1 MKAFEYDS
9 GFMKFAILLSRLT
22 LLNLIWLIACIP
34 VVTIGASTAAMHYSA
49 AKLMNGDSHVFGN
62 YKTSFRT
69 YWKKGTVIWL
79 ITAVFSAIF
88 GMASYLFQTARI
100 PYHTVLMVI
109 SGMAFLTLLL
119 VVIWIYPTMVN
130 FSGKLQEL
138 FFNAFIFA
146 FMYAPVTL
154 IAVVFY
160 GIAGFLFIRFLLTRM
175 LVVLFGPALIVYST
189 LVLFEKVFKKYR
201 PKTEES

>member
-1 MKAFEYDS
+1 M
-9 GFMKFAILLSRLT
+9 
-22 LLNLIWLIACIP
+22 
-34 VVTIGASTAAMHYSA
+34 
-49 AKLMNGDSHVFGN
+49 
-62 YKTSFRT
+62 
-69 YWKKGTVIWL
+69 IWL

-100 PYHTVLMVI
+100 PYHTVLMII

-138 FFNAFIFA
+138 FFNA

>member
-1 MKAFEYDS
+1 
-9 GFMKFAILLSRLT
+9 
-22 LLNLIWLIACIP
+22 
-34 VVTIGASTAAMHYSA
+34 
-49 AKLMNGDSHVFGN
+49 
-62 YKTSFRT
+62 
-69 YWKKGTVIWL
+69 
-79 ITAVFSAIF
+79 
-88 GMASYLFQTARI
+88 
-100 PYHTVLMVI
+100 MVI

-201 PKTEES
+201 PKVEES

>member
-1 MKAFEYDS
+1 MKAFEYD
-9 GFMKFAILLSRLT
+9 GGIMKFAILLSRLT

-34 VVTIGASTAAMHYSA
+34 VVTVGASTAAMHYSA
-49 AKLMNGDSHVFGN
+49 SQLMNGDGHVFAN
-62 YKTSFRT
+62 YKSGFSM

-79 ITAVFSAIF
+79 ITAVLSAVF
-88 GMASYLFQTARI
+88 GMACYLFQTATI
-100 PYHTVLMVI
+100 PYHNVLMII

-119 VVIWIYPTMVN
+119 VILWIYPTMVN
-130 FSGKLQEL
+130 FSGKLTEL

-160 GIAGFLFIRFLLTRM
+160 GIAGFLFIRFLLTRL
-175 LVVLFGPALIVYST
+175 LVVLFGPALIVYCT
-189 LVLFEKVFKKYR
+189 LVLFDKVFQKYR
-201 PKTEES
+201 QAQEEQ